1 MFRTFIF
8 FFLIFLIIEDNSE
21 ILSSLCYIC
30 GFFLICFNWPF
41 EDNWYFNFHP
51 IIFYI
56 SNSIFSTIQLSPFMN
71 KKNET
76 NKSYSLY
83 KNIDIIK
90 NLKRTF
96 FDKWKYVFPHFEFL
110 GQLKWVVNPKII
122 LVWSRKTLQGINQ
135 FMPYLFTTDPH
146 NLSQQTP
153 TTHPPSSTATTIVI
167 DHHLAVCDH
176 WSLKHRD

>member
-1 MFRTFIF
+1 MRT
-8 FFLIFLIIEDNSE
+8 
-21 ILSSLCYIC
+21 ILKFYPHFVTFVD
-30 GFFLICFNWPF
+30 FFLICFNWPF

-56 SNSIFSTIQLSPFMN
+56 LNSIFSTIQLSPFMN

-96 FDKWKYVFPHFEFL
+96 FDKWKDDMSVCFDVRFPPFRVL
-110 GQLKWVVNPKII
+110 GATEMGGQSENNFSLIAKNTSRYKSIYALLVHNRPPQPLATNPNHPLTQLHRN
-122 LVWSRKTLQGINQ
+122 
-135 FMPYLFTTDPH
+135 
-146 NLSQQTP
+146 
-153 TTHPPSSTATTIVI
+153 
-167 DHHLAVCDH
+167 DHRH
-176 WSLKHRD
+176 WSSLSRLRPLIAQT